1 MVYIERQGYAINYT
15 FFDVNSLLNVT
26 AITDVPINVAD
37 QYSHKLFRTLDTS
50 AGAKERAGFIEA
62 SDMNAKRNISNPTMP
77 PIAIPPKPLS
87 PLV

>member
-1 MVYIERQGYAINYT
+1 MLQTYDLFVTITLRKI
-15 FFDVNSLLNVT
+15 T
-26 AITDVPINVAD
+26 AIIDVLTNVAD
-37 QYSHKLFRTLDTS
+37 QYSHKLFKNPETR

-62 SDMNAKRNISNPTMP
+62 PDMNAKKNISNPTVP